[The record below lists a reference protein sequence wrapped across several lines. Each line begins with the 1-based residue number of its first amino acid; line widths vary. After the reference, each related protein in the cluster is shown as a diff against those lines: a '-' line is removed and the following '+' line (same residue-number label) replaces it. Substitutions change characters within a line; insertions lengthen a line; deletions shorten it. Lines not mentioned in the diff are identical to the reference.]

1 MTQVNGIAKQLVQS
15 QTDTIGPQV
24 IYNSPLTGGG
34 TIISAVTVSNSTL
47 KDESFA
53 VFIGPAG
60 VVPDAAIIPM
70 RTIKAGRTDP
80 APEIIGQVMP
90 PGTALWVEN
99 ISNSLLFTISGR
111 ELNR

>member
-1 MTQVNGIAKQLVQS
+1 MTQVNGIAKQLVQT

-34 TIISAVTVSNSTL
+34 TIISAVTVSNGTL
-47 KDESFA
+47 TDGQFA
-53 VFIGPAG
+53 IYLGASG
-60 VVPDAAIIPM
+60 VVPQNPIIPT
-70 RTIKAGRTDP
+70 RVIKAGRTDP

-90 PGTALWVEN
+90 PGSALWVEN